1 MTSAA
6 ASAAAGLRVAIVY
19 DCLYPWTV
27 GGAERWYRGLAEHL
41 ARDGYRV
48 TYLTMRQWNRSQP
61 PDIAGVDVVAIAR
74 RMRLYTKGGR
84 RRILPPLAAGV
95 GTLWHLLRHRREYD
109 VVHVASFPFFP
120 ALAAGR
126 VGLPLVVD
134 WHEYWTDA
142 YWRHYLGGVAGRVAA
157 RIQAAC
163 ARLRHMPIAF
173 SEHTARRLRAVGLE
187 PVVVTGMLAE
197 MPAPTESARAPAE
210 PPVVVSAGRWI
221 KEKRVPLAID
231 AAVRAA
237 DRVDGLT
244 LHVFGDG
251 PERSDIEA
259 AASAAGSAVI
269 VRGRVDADEIAES
282 LSGAAAL
289 LVTSE
294 REGYG
299 LVAVEAWAAG
309 TPVVTTAA
317 EHNALAERI
326 QPGVNGAVA
335 TADDAESV
343 AAALVDVVNAGQQLR
358 DRVARWF
365 AEHAH
370 SLSLASSV
378 PVVEAAYARALHA
391 EGGDVVARRD
401 DHHHDDGGA

>member
-48 TYLTMRQWNRSQP
+48 TYLTMRQWKRSEP
-61 PDIAGVDVVAIAR
+61 PSIPGVTVVAIAP
-74 RMRLYTKGGR
+74 RMRLYTKSGR
-84 RRILPPLAAGV
+84 RRILPPLAAGL
-95 GTLWHLLRHRREYD
+95 GTLIHLLRHRREYD

-120 ALAAGR
+120 VLAAGH

-134 WHEYWTDA
+134 WHEYWTEA
-142 YWRHYLGGVAGRVAA
+142 YWRDYLGAVAGRIAA

-163 ARLRHMPIAF
+163 ARLRQIPIAF
-173 SEHTARRLRAVGLE
+173 SEHTARRLRAVGLD
-187 PVVVTGMLAE
+187 PVVTSGMLPE
-197 MPAPTESARAPAE
+197 IPSATDARVPAE
-210 PPVVVSAGRWI
+210 PPVIVSAGRWI
-221 KEKRVPLAID
+221 KEKRVPLAIE
-231 AAVRAA
+231 AVARAA
-237 DRVDGLT
+237 ERVNGLT

-251 PERSDIEA
+251 PERMEIGAAAAA
-259 AASAAGSAVI
+259 AASIAV
-269 VRGRVDADEIAES
+269 VRGRVESAEIATS
-282 LSGAAAL
+282 LSTAAAL

-299 LVAVEAWAAG
+299 LVAVEAWASG
-309 TPVVTTAA
+309 TPVVTATA

-326 QPGVNGAVA
+326 VPGVNGAVA
-335 TADDAESV
+335 TGDDPASL
-343 AAALVDVVNAGQQLR
+343 ATAIVDVVNAGQELR
-358 DRVARWF
+358 DRVAGWF
-365 AEHAH
+365 AEHSH
-370 SLSLASSV
+370 SLSMASSI

-391 EGGDVVARRD
+391 QRGDVIAGRD
-401 DHHHDDGGA
+401 DHRDDDRRA